1 MGTSSGFCSSR
12 NCTRDTSLVP
22 LEKETPSIAGNGS
35 DAKERGGDRLHWYSL
50 NRSMKLLCG
59 SGSARLVRRRSH
71 WGRRGEKWRG
81 GTLATDV
88 NAGGSDATIA
98 VMRSHNA
105 DLGTSSDGA
114 GGDSFTRLGVAG
126 ARCRMDRD

>member
-1 MGTSSGFCSSR
+1 MEVAPRVWCDGGAIGGE
-12 NCTRDTSLVP
+12 
-22 LEKETPSIAGNGS
+22 EKG
-35 DAKERGGDRLHWYSL
+35 
-50 NRSMKLLCG
+50 
-59 SGSARLVRRRSH
+59 
-71 WGRRGEKWRG
+71 RG

-98 VMRSHNA
+98 VMRSHYA

-126 ARCRMDRD
+126 ARCRMDRDRTAT